1 MQNFGF
7 SHNNG
12 CFSGCP
18 CSFPCK
24 TGAPGPAGPAGPAG
38 SPGPAGPQG
47 PTGPTGPAGSTGAPG
62 PAGPTGPAGAPGLAG
77 PTGPTGP
84 AGSTGAPGPTGPTGP
99 TGPAGRSSVPGPAGP
114 TGPTGSQGLAGP
126 TGPTGPAGSPG
137 PAGPQG
143 LTGPTGPAGSPG
155 PAGPQ
160 GLTGPTGPTGPA
172 GIQGFMGP
180 TGPAGPAGTVP
191 KDSFASFIIVSANFI
206 RDTQIPM
213 FPDVTDPTGNIA
225 SFDLTRISFEP
236 GYYLISFSVSTLF
249 RTANYMQITPFYN
262 GTSHVESGIYFAT
275 ATDGSTAY
283 GTSNI
288 ILAAPSKTTFSLT
301 YSGSGD
307 GIEGTLTLT
316 ALKLRT

>member
-7 SHNNG
+7 PHNNG

-47 PTGPTGPAGSTGAPG
+47 PTGLTGPTGPTGPAGSTGAPG
-62 PAGPTGPAGAPGLAG
+62 PAGPTGPAGAPGLA
-77 PTGPTGP
+77 
-84 AGSTGAPGPTGPTGP
+84 
-99 TGPAGRSSVPGPAGP
+99 
-114 TGPTGSQGLAGP
+114 
-126 TGPTGPAGSPG
+126 
-137 PAGPQG
+137 
-143 LTGPTGPAGSPG
+143 
-155 PAGPQ
+155 
-160 GLTGPTGPTGPA
+160 GPTGPTGPA

-206 RDTQIPM
+206 RGTQIPM

-288 ILAAPSKTTFSLT
+288 ILAAPSRTTFSLT